1 MILRILR
8 RDEEAFNV
16 KSLFTCT
23 KGDYKQLCLKMEQLT
38 LNVMQQ
44 RDLWKDRF
52 FYEAIHMDKN
62 DLCEICREEMR
73 VAFFVNGDEKAAL
86 KWRPGRSGC
95 GHRNC
100 KYYGMMSLEDP
111 ETVELME

>member
-23 KGDYKQLCLKMEQLT
+23 KGDYKELCLKMEQLT

-52 FYEAIHMDKN
+52 FYEAIHTDKN

-73 VAFFVNGDEKAAL
+73 VAFFCE
-86 KWRPGRSGC
+86 WRREG
-95 GHRNC
+95 
-100 KYYGMMSLEDP
+100 SLEM
-111 ETVELME
+111 ETW